1 MRYASRIMAD
11 EKYPHLVN
19 IGEAQKMT
27 IGELFRRIAEH
38 EKADIDQLKADALK
52 REEERTKTKAN
63 PSSRPRK
70 IKA

>member
-1 MRYASRIMAD
+1 MAD

-27 IGELFRRIAEH
+27 IGELFRRIADH
-38 EKADIDQLKADALK
+38 EMAYTDQLKADALR

-63 PSSRPRK
+63 RSSRPK
-70 IKA
+70 KSKA